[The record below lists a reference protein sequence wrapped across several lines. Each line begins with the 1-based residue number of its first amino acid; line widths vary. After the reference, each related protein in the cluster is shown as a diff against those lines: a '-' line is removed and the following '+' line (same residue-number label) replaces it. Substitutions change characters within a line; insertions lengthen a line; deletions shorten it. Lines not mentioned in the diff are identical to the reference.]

1 MKKLTKAAIDRSLAG
16 VNELNYPDH
25 GSANLPY
32 EVEITDHRG
41 NTSYHYCEETDL
53 AACMWA
59 IRELNPTTLQG
70 ATAITI
76 RLDGEQS

>member
-1 MKKLTKAAIDRSLAG
+1 MSNTLSLPAKR
-16 VNELNYPDH
+16 VYNELKYPNH
-25 GSANLPY
+25 GSANRPY

-76 RLDGEQS
+76 RLDADGGQA